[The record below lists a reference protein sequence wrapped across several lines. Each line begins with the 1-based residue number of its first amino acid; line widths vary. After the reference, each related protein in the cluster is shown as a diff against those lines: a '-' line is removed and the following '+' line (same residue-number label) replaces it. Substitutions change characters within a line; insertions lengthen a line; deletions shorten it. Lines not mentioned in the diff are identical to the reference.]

1 MDYCPYHYLSAPGL
15 SWDVILKMTNTELE
29 LIPDPDI
36 YIFFEKGER
45 GGISHISSYRKANNK
60 DLTTYVLPKNKKSKH
75 IICLDAN
82 NLYGYYVMSEFLSTT
97 GFKWIDPKK
106 FDLDEYTSNSSI
118 GCVLEFDLE
127 YPKELQE

>member
-1 MDYCPYHYLSAPGL
+1 
-15 SWDVILKMTNTELE
+15 MTKTELE

-36 YIFFEKGER
+36 YIFFEKGAR
-45 GGISHISSYRKANNK
+45 GGISHISSWYRKANNK
-60 DLTTYVLPKNKKSKH
+60 DLTTYVPLKNKKSKH

-82 NLYGYYVMSEFLSTT
+82 NLYVYHAMSEFLPTT
-97 GFKWIDPKK
+97 GFKGIDPKK
-106 FDLDEYTSNSSI
+106 FDLEKYTSNSSI